1 MADYSIHV
9 LEYCYIAEHPK
20 SAVMYGHH
28 NMGTVKLPFGYV
40 LVRGK
45 DTVALVDV
53 GHNNA
58 DHGAVLTR
66 DYKIQNWHSPTDVLA
81 PFGLTPE
88 DVEHVFITHAHF
100 DHMGGLALFPNA
112 KFYIQEKEL
121 SNWVWTM
128 SLDSRFRWLM
138 GAMDTNDVLRAV
150 ELARDGRL
158 VCLKGAREDVLPGI
172 DLIPAY
178 DTHTAGS
185 QYVVVRNDGK
195 TQSSDAWVL
204 AGDLIYQFD
213 NLDGGDPDDPYYHPV
228 GLANGSQEKMVFA
241 IHEMIQAAGGDRR
254 RVIPAHEQHLGQRFP
269 WREAPTGLQI
279 VEICVADAHQS
290 VVSDS

>member
-20 SAVMYGHH
+20 SAVMYGQH
-28 NMGTVKLPFGYV
+28 NMGTLKLPFSYV
-40 LVRGK
+40 LIRSE
-45 DTVALVDV
+45 DAVALVDV

-58 DHGAVLTR
+58 DYGAVLTR
-66 DYKIQNWHSPTDVLA
+66 DYKIRNWRGPDEVLA
-81 PFGLTPE
+81 PFDLTSA
-88 DVEHVFITHAHF
+88 DVGHVFISHAHF

-112 KFYIQEKEL
+112 TFYIQEKEL
-121 SNWVWTM
+121 SNWIWTM

-138 GAMDTNDVLRAV
+138 GAMDTSDVLRAV
-150 ELARDGRL
+150 DLARNGRL
-158 VCLKGAREDVLPGI
+158 VCAKGAMEDVLPGV

-195 TQSSDAWVL
+195 SPSADSWVL

-213 NLDGGDPDDPYYHPV
+213 NLDGGDADNPYYHPV
-228 GLANGSQEKMVFA
+228 GLANGSQEKMIFA
-241 IHEMIQAAGGDRR
+241 MHDMVEAAGGDRA
-254 RVIPAHEQHLGQRFP
+254 RVIPGHEQRMNERFP
-269 WREAPTGLQI
+269 SREGAPGLQI
-279 VEICVADAHQS
+279 IEVCIADCHQS
-290 VVSDS
+290 LVDGD